1 MCRITCVLLEDGT
14 KKNEKKEDAGSV
26 IWMHAKV

>member
-1 MCRITCVLLEDGT
+1 MCRITCVLLEDGE
-14 KKNEKKEDAGSV
+14 KKEKKEDAGSV